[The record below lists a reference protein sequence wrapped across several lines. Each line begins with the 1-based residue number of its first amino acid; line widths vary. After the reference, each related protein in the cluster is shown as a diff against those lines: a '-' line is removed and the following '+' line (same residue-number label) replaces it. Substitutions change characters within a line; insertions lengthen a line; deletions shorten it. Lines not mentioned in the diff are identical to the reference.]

1 MKVKVSYTVDLE
13 EIPNVVRHMVNS
25 THDMQDEIAELTS
38 QLSRGDLGVK
48 SLKNLDR
55 LNLDKKSF
63 VFHAGTKIIKDRLVS
78 NGGRV
83 LNITS
88 TGNNFYKIRKKIINL
103 ISMINWKYGF
113 FRKDIGWKII
123 NKK

>member
-55 LNLDKKSF
+55 LREVSEQMSTKFEECQSILSGF
-63 VFHAGTKIIKDRLVS
+63 LTAVFNQNEEDI
-78 NGGRV
+78 
-83 LNITS
+83 
-88 TGNNFYKIRKKIINL
+88 KKIAEQASKQSEDLENDSNI
-103 ISMINWKYGF
+103 
-113 FRKDIGWKII
+113 
-123 NKK
+123 